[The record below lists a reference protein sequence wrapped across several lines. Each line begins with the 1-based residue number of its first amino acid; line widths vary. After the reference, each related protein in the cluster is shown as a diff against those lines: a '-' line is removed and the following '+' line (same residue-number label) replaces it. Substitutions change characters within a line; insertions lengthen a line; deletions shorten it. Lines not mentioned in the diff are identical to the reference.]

1 MNLRWEKNIRLIYM
15 TVGIIV
21 ATAALIV
28 CFNLIP
34 GGYWDVT
41 GDGRFSL
48 GQETTEW
55 LRHNDRSIHIRLYVS
70 KDLPRKNAALAGY
83 ADYVRRLLTEYQ
95 RSGKGLVTVSMTEVV
110 PFTSSQT
117 EAEKAGVKEFNLPDK
132 KEYVYLGLGL
142 IDEIGQTAVVPQL
155 LPERQGELES
165 DITRLMSVLVTD
177 RRPKLGILS
186 PYFRAAGQNNPLR
199 YAENLPFVK
208 QLELLGYEIVPLSK
222 TTPFIPEGI
231 DAVLVF
237 YPLNLETEAL
247 YALDQYLMWGGKVM
261 VMLDVLAEERF
272 QGKEMFIGYNS
283 GLKELLKNAGVLYRE
298 DVLVGDNSNSREL
311 ELSGRRIKYPFWLT
325 VDEGRIAKHD
335 AMRGI
340 QKLFL
345 NHSGFFE
352 YAPQEN
358 LKTTV
363 LFSTGENS
371 GAMPAVK
378 AINLT
383 YDSLLK
389 DYLLTDKQYPLA
401 LLVEGK
407 FKSLFDR
414 PIVSD
419 SQILAEMPP
428 FLSLPLKEGALLLVG
443 DSDMAAAF
451 LWDAGVGRQ
460 HDVFGAAT
468 ISDNMKF
475 MESALDYLTQSG
487 YVTTTR
493 KADGKPRVNIS
504 DVFYR
509 LAAKSYQIQK
519 KQVADE
525 LAEIKQ
531 KITAAKENIA
541 ATVLPSAKQIKDL
554 EEQLR
559 VEADKENEL
568 RQIAYLT
575 EEHYHDYLFWFAVVV
590 IGGLPLL
597 LVALVRGIYRIYEC
611 RVKFKAGEAVK

>member
-55 LRHNDRSIHIRLYVS
+55 LQHNDRSIHIRLYVS

-177 RRPKLGILS
+177 RQPKLGILS

-325 VDEGRIAKHD
+325 VDDGRIAKHVPL
-335 AMRGI
+335 RGV

-345 NHSGFFE
+345 NHSGFF
-352 YAPQEN
+352 
-358 LKTTV
+358 
-363 LFSTGENS
+363 
-371 GAMPAVK
+371 
-378 AINLT
+378 
-383 YDSLLK
+383 
-389 DYLLTDKQYPLA
+389 
-401 LLVEGK
+401 
-407 FKSLFDR
+407 
-414 PIVSD
+414 
-419 SQILAEMPP
+419 
-428 FLSLPLKEGALLLVG
+428 
-443 DSDMAAAF
+443 
-451 LWDAGVGRQ
+451 
-460 HDVFGAAT
+460 
-468 ISDNMKF
+468 
-475 MESALDYLTQSG
+475 
-487 YVTTTR
+487 
-493 KADGKPRVNIS
+493 
-504 DVFYR
+504 
-509 LAAKSYQIQK
+509 
-519 KQVADE
+519 
-525 LAEIKQ
+525 
-531 KITAAKENIA
+531 
-541 ATVLPSAKQIKDL
+541 
-554 EEQLR
+554 
-559 VEADKENEL
+559 
-568 RQIAYLT
+568 
-575 EEHYHDYLFWFAVVV
+575 
-590 IGGLPLL
+590 
-597 LVALVRGIYRIYEC
+597 
-611 RVKFKAGEAVK
+611 